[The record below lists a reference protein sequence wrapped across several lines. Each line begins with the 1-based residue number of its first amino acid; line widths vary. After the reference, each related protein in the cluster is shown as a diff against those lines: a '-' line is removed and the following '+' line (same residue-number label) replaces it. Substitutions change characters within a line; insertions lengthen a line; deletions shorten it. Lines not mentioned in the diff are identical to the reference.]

1 MMGRPWVFAAWLLA
15 ACAQVHEPTGGER
28 DTQGPRLLGA
38 APAQFSTHFAGDR
51 IVLRFDERIRLD
63 RPGQKML
70 ISPPLAAPPTVR
82 LQGADAV
89 VIDLEAPL
97 EPNTTYTFN
106 LGDAVLD
113 LSESNPAAGLTYVIS
128 TGGAIDSLLIAGR
141 VENAATTAPEKE
153 VLVMLYAAGADPLF
167 RTGAPLYFTR
177 SAEDGTFILEHLR
190 PGAYEVFALRDQ
202 NGDLRYDLPNE
213 EIAFGGAPVEATDS
227 ASRPLTL
234 RLFREE
240 SAGQMLVDARVIAD
254 GALRV
259 VTALPIASPRL
270 DPLAWS
276 GGSLTWTME
285 RGAAGDTLL
294 AWPSDTTRLRDRL
307 FVLRDDTTA
316 IDTLRYLPAQRMPY
330 YVDLR
335 LIRRPGDGGAVFQL
349 RSSRPIAR
357 IDQERVRST
366 SAGSAPL
373 LVRDAADPRLIGVDM
388 RAAAKDLRA
397 LELLPGAVID
407 LYGGGHDTLRFD
419 LALPDAKETGSLEV
433 KGARSGGHVAILHV
447 LDKHGGA
454 VREAVVEGNSF
465 SVRWDRLPPQAYTLE
480 LIEDR
485 DGNGRWT
492 TGSLSARRQPEP
504 VWRHPDPVNLRA
516 GWEMQVEW
524 EVR

>member
-1 MMGRPWVFAAWLLA
+1 MKAWFGAPVVLLLA

-28 DTQGPRLLGA
+28 DTQGPRLVEA
-38 APAQFSTHFAGDR
+38 DPPPFTTRFAGDR

-63 RPGQKML
+63 RPQQKML
-70 ISPPLAAPPTVR
+70 ISPPLAAPPQVR

-113 LSESNPAAGLTYVIS
+113 LSESNPATGLMYVIS
-128 TGGAIDSLLIAGR
+128 TGGAIDSLLIGGR
-141 VENAATTAPEKE
+141 VENAATTAPEKD
-153 VLVMLYAAGADPLF
+153 VLVLLYAAGSDSMFQAGQPMF
-167 RTGAPLYFTR
+167 FTR
-177 SAEDGTFILEHLR
+177 SAEDGTFILAHLR

-202 NGDLRYDLPNE
+202 NGDFRYDLPNE
-213 EIAFGGAPVEATDS
+213 EIAFGGTPVDATDS
-227 ASRPLTL
+227 ASAPLTL
-234 RLFREE
+234 RMFREE
-240 SAGQMLVDARVIAD
+240 STEQMIVDARVVPD

-285 RGAAGDTLL
+285 RSVTGDTLL
-294 AWPSDTTRLRDRL
+294 AWPSDTMQLRDRL
-307 FVLRDDTTA
+307 FALRDDTTA

-330 YVDLR
+330 YVELK
-335 LIRRPGDGGAVFQL
+335 LIRRSGERGTVFQL

-357 IDQERVRST
+357 IDQERVRPAA
-366 SAGSAPL
+366 AGSAPVL
-373 LVRDAADPRLIGVDM
+373 IRDGSDPRLIGVDT
-388 RAAAKDLRA
+388 RASAKDPHGF
-397 LELLPGAVID
+397 ELLPGAITDV
-407 LYGGGHDTLRFD
+407 YGGSHDTLRFD
-419 LALPDAKETGSLEV
+419 LALPEAKETGSLEV
-433 KGARSGGHVAILHV
+433 KGIRPNGPAAILHL

-465 SVRWDRLPPQAYTLE
+465 SVRWDLLPPEAYALE

-485 DGNGRWT
+485 DGDGRWT
-492 TGSLSARRQPEP
+492 TGSLSARRPPEP
-504 VWRHPDPVNLRA
+504 VWRHPDAVNLRA
-516 GWEMQVEW
+516 GWAVQVEW